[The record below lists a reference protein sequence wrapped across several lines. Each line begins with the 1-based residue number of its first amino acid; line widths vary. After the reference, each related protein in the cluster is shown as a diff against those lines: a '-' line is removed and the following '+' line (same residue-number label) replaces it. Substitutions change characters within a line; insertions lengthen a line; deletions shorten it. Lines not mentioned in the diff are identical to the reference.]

1 MAKILMLL
9 PNEEFDP
16 TEAGVPWRVLRQAGH
31 DVYFATGDG
40 TQARC
45 DQITLSGEGLNGES
59 LGGMLKSLAAKPD
72 NADIYRQMERDKNF
86 QNPMAWKNVKPD
98 DFGALV
104 LPGGHAPGMKPY
116 LESDEVFSICRNFFK
131 REAPVASICH
141 GILALARSKN
151 AQGQSI
157 LHGYQVT
164 GLNNFQEK
172 IAYKMTKKTMG
183 KHYQTYPET
192 VQDEVSRALINPKD
206 FKPGP
211 IYPAFGTAKNPNKG
225 FVVKDRNLIT
235 ARWPGDVYKLAYGFT
250 QMLETV

>member
-1 MAKILMLL
+1 MAKVLMLL

-16 TEAGVPWRVLRQAGH
+16 TEAGVPWHVLRQAGH
-31 DVYFATGDG
+31 DVVFASGDG
-40 TQARC
+40 TQAKC
-45 DQITLSGEGLNGES
+45 DQSTLSGEGL
-59 LGGMLKSLAAKPD
+59 GGMLKLLAAKPD
-72 NADIYRQMERDKNF
+72 NAEIYRRMEKDANF

-98 DFGALV
+98 DFDALV

-116 LESDEVFSICRNFFK
+116 LESEDVFSICRNFFE

-141 GILALARSKN
+141 GILALARSKD
-151 AQGQSI
+151 AQGRSI

-164 GLNNFQEK
+164 GLNNFQEN

-183 KHYQTYPET
+183 THYQTYPET
-192 VQDEVSRALINPKD
+192 VQDEVSRVLVSPKD

-225 FVVKDRNLIT
+225 FVVKDRNLIS
-235 ARWPGDVYKLAYGFT
+235 ARWPGDAYKLAYGFT
-250 QMLETV
+250 EMVEAI